1 MGGWLC
7 LWLARLGARV
17 SGYSLPPLTDPNLF
31 ETLGLADRMESTFGD
46 VRDSGALGQ
55 AMAGFRPD
63 IVMHLAAQPLVGAA
77 HEDPVET
84 FDVNLMGTVNVLEAI
99 RTTPGVKSALIVTTD
114 KVYENREW
122 SWGYR
127 ETDALGGHEPYG
139 ASKACAELAVE
150 AFRRSYFSAAR
161 PVGIATIRAGNII
174 GGGDWAANRLVPD
187 AVRCFGADA
196 PLTLRHPDAIRPW
209 QHVLDPLRGYLML
222 AQRLTGD
229 GRAWSGPWNF
239 GPAEEDPVR
248 VADVADE
255 LVRLWSGGARWV
267 IDGNAARNTAA
278 GIAARETR
286 TLLLSSSQA
295 NSHLGWR
302 PAWGLKRA
310 LAASVEWYKAH
321 LAHQDM
327 FRFSLGQ
334 IALAEGSN

>member
-17 SGYSLPPLTDPNLF
+17 SGYSLPPPSSPSLF
-31 ETLGLADRMESTFGD
+31 ETLGLGDRMDSTIAD
-46 VRDSGALGQ
+46 IRDAGALGA
-55 AMAGFRPD
+55 AMEAARPE

-77 HEDPVET
+77 HRDPVET
-84 FDVNLMGTVNVLEAI
+84 FDVNLMGTVNVLQAI
-99 RTTPGVKSALIVTTD
+99 RNAPGVDAALIVTTD

-150 AFRRSYFSAAR
+150 SFRRSYFSGPRA
-161 PVGIATIRAGNII
+161 PGIATIRAGNIV

-187 AVRCFGADA
+187 AIRCFSAGT

-222 AQRLTGD
+222 AQRLG
-229 GRAWSGPWNF
+229 GEGSAWSGPWNF
-239 GPAEEDPVR
+239 GPAEEDSAPVAE
-248 VADVADE
+248 VADTLA
-255 LVRLWSGGARWV
+255 RLWSDGARWE
-267 IDGNAARNTAA
+267 IDRDAARNTAS
-278 GIAARETR
+278 GTAARESK

-295 NSHLGWR
+295 HTHLGWR
-302 PAWGLKRA
+302 PVWGLNRA
-310 LAASVEWYKAH
+310 LAASVEWYRAH
-321 LAHQDM
+321 LAQEDM